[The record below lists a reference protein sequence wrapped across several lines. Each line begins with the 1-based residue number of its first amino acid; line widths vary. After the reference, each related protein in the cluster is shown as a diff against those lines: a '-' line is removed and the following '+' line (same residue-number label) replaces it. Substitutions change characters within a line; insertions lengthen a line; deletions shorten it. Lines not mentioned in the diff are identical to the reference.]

1 MRLQYLIIGQKS
13 HLREQGSPPARTSHG
28 TERLSPPWAW
38 PLQRD
43 GSSSQDGQPVPR
55 REQGNQVTALHFL
68 RDTTMPHSNEI
79 ILAWICWLKCCISLC
94 FRACF
99 LIFSGI
105 QLQST
110 FYTVS
115 RYSSQV
121 YTAHERNK
129 KLNLPRKTDLKI
141 FKQQSDLKSIFDSK
155 LWSTSTFQMISEI
168 LVKQLAGLLRSWI
181 NDTSWLCKKQQ
192 SPWWILK
199 ARQWNRLSLWL
210 PFYLPGTDREKTSQN
225 VASEGLQ

>member
-1 MRLQYLIIGQKS
+1 M
-13 HLREQGSPPARTSHG
+13 ARYGCPHH
-28 TERLSPPWAW
+28 ERGP
-38 PLQRD
+38 
-43 GSSSQDGQPVPR
+43 SSVTGARARMGNLFPEENR
-55 REQGNQVTALHFL
+55 GNQVTALHFL
-68 RDTTMPHSNEI
+68 RGTTMPHSNEI
-79 ILAWICWLKCCISLC
+79 ILAWICWLKCCISLR

-110 FYTVS
+110 FYMVS

-121 YTAHERNK
+121 YTAHAQNK
-129 KLNLPRKTDLKI
+129 KLNLPLKTDLKI
-141 FKQQSDLKSIFDSK
+141 FKQQSDLKTIFDSK
-155 LWSTSTFQMISEI
+155 LWSTSIFQMIPEI
-168 LVKQLAGLLRSWI
+168 LVKQLAGFLRSWI

-199 ARQWNRLSLWL
+199 VRQWHRLSFWL